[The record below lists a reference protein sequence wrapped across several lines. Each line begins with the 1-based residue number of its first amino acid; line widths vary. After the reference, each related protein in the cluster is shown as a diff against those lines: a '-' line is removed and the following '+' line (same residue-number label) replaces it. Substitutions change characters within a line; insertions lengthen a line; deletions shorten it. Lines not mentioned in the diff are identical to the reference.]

1 MKYKKTMIA
10 SIILSCLSILMFIIM
25 PSKTETIREQ
35 ILEIID
41 SVTGFGLFII
51 INMLL
56 LMYIDKLWTN
66 VLYITLMT
74 IFFINLFIMFL
85 DLAIFHFTVGLQ
97 GLVYA
102 YGLSLI
108 FPLTI
113 ILVITA
119 IVKLVKSKIN
129 R

>member
-1 MKYKKTMIA
+1 MKYKKTMIV
-10 SIILSCLSILMFIIM
+10 SIILSCLIILMFIIM
-25 PSKTETIREQ
+25 PSKTETIRVR

-51 INMLL
+51 INMSLL
-56 LMYIDKLWTN
+56 IYINKLWTN

-97 GLVYA
+97 GLVYV

>member
-1 MKYKKTMIA
+1 MKCKKTMIA

-25 PSKTETIREQ
+25 PSMEETIRER

-41 SVTGFGLFII
+41 EVTGFGLFII

-85 DLAIFHFTVGLQ
+85 DLGIFHFTVGLQ

-102 YGLSLI
+102 CGLSLI

-113 ILVITA
+113 ILVITG
-119 IVKLVKSKIN
+119 IVKFVKSKIN

>member
-1 MKYKKTMIA
+1 MKCKKTMIA

-25 PSKTETIREQ
+25 PSMEETIRER

-41 SVTGFGLFII
+41 EVTGFGLFII

-85 DLAIFHFTVGLQ
+85 DLGIFHFTIGLQ

-102 YGLSLI
+102 CGLSLI

-113 ILVITA
+113 ILVITG
-119 IVKLVKSKIN
+119 IVKFVKSKIN

>member
-25 PSKTETIREQ
+25 PSKTETIRER

-41 SVTGFGLFII
+41 EVTGFGLFII
-51 INMLL
+51 INMSLL
-56 LMYIDKLWTN
+56 IYINKLWTN

-85 DLAIFHFTVGLQ
+85 DLVIFHFTVGLQ
-97 GLVYA
+97 GLVYV

-119 IVKLVKSKIN
+119 IVKFVKSKIN

>member
-1 MKYKKTMIA
+1 MKCKKTMIA

-25 PSKTETIREQ
+25 PSMEETIRER

-41 SVTGFGLFII
+41 EVTGFGLFII

-85 DLAIFHFTVGLQ
+85 DLGIFHFTVGLQ
-97 GLVYA
+97 GLFYA
-102 YGLSLI
+102 CGLSLI

-113 ILVITA
+113 ILVITG
-119 IVKLVKSKIN
+119 IVKFVKSKIN

>member
-25 PSKTETIREQ
+25 PDKTQTIRER
-35 ILEIID
+35 ILVIID
-41 SVTGFGLFII
+41 SVTFCGLFII
-51 INMLL
+51 INILL
-56 LMYIDKLWTN
+56 LIYINKLWTN
-66 VLYITLMT
+66 VFYITLMT
-74 IFFINLFIMFL
+74 VFFINLFIGFL

-97 GLVYA
+97 GLVYV

-108 FPLTI
+108 FLLTI

-119 IVKLVKSKIN
+119 IVKFVKSKIN
-129 R
+129 K